1 MVVVSHDQ
9 AFLNAIA
16 TDIIHLVANR
26 LDAYRGDYDTFVKA
40 REERLLNEEREYLAQ
55 KAERDHIQVGSLR
68 CEFWQLCA
76 FFPQV
81 WVALFLML
89 NRRINAFFDEIFY

>member
-1 MVVVSHDQ
+1 MLSFETWKGIMVVVSHDQ

-26 LDAYRGDYDTFVKA
+26 LDAYRGDYDAFVKA

-55 KAERDHIQVGSLR
+55 KAERDHIQ
-68 CEFWQLCA
+68 
-76 FFPQV
+76 
-81 WVALFLML
+81 
-89 NRRINAFFDEIFY
+89 